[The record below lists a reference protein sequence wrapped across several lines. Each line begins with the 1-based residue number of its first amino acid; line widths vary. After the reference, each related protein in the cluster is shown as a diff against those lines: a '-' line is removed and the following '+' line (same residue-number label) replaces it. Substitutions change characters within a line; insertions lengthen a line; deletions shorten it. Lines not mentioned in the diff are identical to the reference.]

1 MVRSSPNCSSP
12 VCSFNDRSI
21 DCKGS
26 CRQRFHA
33 VCVGLPAASV
43 PVIAAS
49 SSFFW
54 FCDVC
59 RDHIR
64 TGRTTVAELRPAEE
78 RSCGSTS
85 CIYTDQLVACD
96 GPCRKNFHGM
106 CVELSKTDLS
116 VIGSS
121 SNIVWFCAECKLNE
135 VPVLDY
141 KITSL
146 KNPPDSTPNPEGMNC
161 EEVPAVKTPEPN
173 DGDRENDRGAP
184 ASSTISNESDD
195 NDDSAMEDSSNI
207 ADVPTVESPKGDR
220 GATNSSDSPPCLQQ
234 NAPEAGVQPHIETAT
249 LTPPA
254 PIKPEVDETKT
265 SSPSKKRPLNTDSTV
280 APIAPKTV
288 KKNDS
293 VFSLYL
299 RFSVPN
305 MSDLGAERAVRSAL
319 GMSHREPVTA
329 WSVTP
334 HRVIFPRYST
344 FRVDLDARWK
354 SAALEDSTWRGMA
367 NYEEH
372 REWFVVKSS

>member
-1 MVRSSPNCSSP
+1 MVRTSPHYSSP

-43 PVIAAS
+43 PMIAAS

-64 TGRTTVAELRPAEE
+64 TGRKTVAVLRPDEGSPAEKQ
-78 RSCGSTS
+78 SCGSTS

-116 VIGSS
+116 VIDSS
-121 SNIVWFCAECKLNE
+121 SNIVWFCDECKLNE

-146 KNPPDSTPNPEGMNC
+146 ENPPDSLPNSEGINC
-161 EEVPAVKTPEPN
+161 EEVPVVETPEPN
-173 DGDRENDRGAP
+173 DEDRGNDRGTS
-184 ASSTISNESDD
+184 ASSTNSDESGDY
-195 NDDSAMEDSSNI
+195 DDSAMEDSSNI
-207 ADVPTVESPKGDR
+207 ADVPTVESPKDR
-220 GATNSSDSPPCLQQ
+220 Q
-234 NAPEAGVQPHIETAT
+234 NVPEPGVQPQTETAT

-254 PIKPEVDETKT
+254 PIKPEEDETKT
-265 SSPSKKRPLNTDSTV
+265 SPQSKKRPLITESPV
-280 APIAPKTV
+280 EPIAPKSV

-293 VFSLYL
+293 VFSMYL

-334 HRVIFPRYST
+334 HRVVFPRYST

-354 SAALEDSTWRGMA
+354 SAALEDSTWRCMA

-372 REWFVVKSS
+372 REWFAVKSS